1 METPSSAEG
10 IWRDVYTPQNSE
22 YKRTPSNWKDINSPI
37 PFNEN
42 DNNNNNNNN
51 KTSSIMEFLKIY
63 CIYNLFEL

>member
-22 YKRTPSNWKDINSPI
+22 YKRTPSNWKDISSPI

-42 DNNNNNNNN
+42 DNNNNNN
-51 KTSSIMEFLKIY
+51 KTSSIMEFLNIY